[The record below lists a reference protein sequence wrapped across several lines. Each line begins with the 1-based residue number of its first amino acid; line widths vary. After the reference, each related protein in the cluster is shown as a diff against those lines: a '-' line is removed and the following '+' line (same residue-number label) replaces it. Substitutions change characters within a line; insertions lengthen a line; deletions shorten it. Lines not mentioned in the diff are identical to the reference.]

1 MGYRTL
7 VAPFSFG
14 RLRLHT
20 DVGYRWGWSF
30 KTPDKKLM
38 WGYHSDRSRASEDAR
53 DAMKRM
59 GINAATLELVKMS
72 VEN

>member
-1 MGYRTL
+1 MEHKTL

-14 RLRLHT
+14 RLRLRT

-30 KTPDKKLM
+30 KTPDNQLK
-38 WGYHSDRSRASEDAR
+38 WGYHSDRSRAAEDAR
-53 DAMKRM
+53 KAMKEM
-59 GINAATLELVKMS
+59 GINATLELVRMS